1 MAHIPLPYHLVQQED
16 ADSKSGFA
24 VGGDVENVLRSR
36 IIARR
41 RQGRALPHEVVL
53 VHIALAAS
61 VGFHATYGHWE
72 ILIPPGIVSE
82 RCSRAKSRA
91 HILKPE
97 PGDRTCDKRREK
109 FY

>member
-53 VHIALAAS
+53 VHIALAAG

-82 RCSRAKSRA
+82 RCSKARSRA
-91 HILKPE
+91 HIP
-97 PGDRTCDKRREK
+97 KRELDDQTSDMPQEK
-109 FY
+109 SC